1 MLKELVGYGNTD
13 KAVYPITSTGAVFD
27 SNSTSLDSIIAD
39 LYAKIKDAGGSSS
52 GGSGSGSDSGGK
64 GEKGDKGDPGET
76 YDYVPCFIY
85 FHPEDNVVPKKPVG
99 GSYNFTNK
107 VLTPPAGWK
116 ISYSGM
122 SKPIYMSIG
131 IACSKAGSTIEWSSP
146 FIAFSD
152 GTGGGNLPYDPVPES
167 NYKTLFIYKHS
178 DEQPDMPVGGS
189 YDFNTQRIV
198 LPDGGWQL
206 TKDNLENPVYMSIG
220 FCSKNKTGIE
230 WSYPIVVADGNG
242 LGPGKTPANDILT
255 KTFVVVAYKKD
266 TSSEGPATP
275 SSSDG
280 NVNFTTSPYT
290 ITPPNGWSLDR
301 TMAVNDNVW
310 CTIKVFHQTSK
321 NDYDN
326 SSTPWSKPVKANLA
340 NINLTADQVQLI
352 ADHIEVDSN
361 EIETNFD
368 KWIAQGSNIQ
378 MIANKIAETADI
390 YTVTSGQYVVN
401 ADFIEQVANKAISAS
416 NFKQDVIMDA
426 SGKIVAQITAD
437 DSGLYSTIAN
447 NIVQEAIKDKDN
459 EGGIIYLVA
468 KDVTDNIKSEIEVG
482 TDDSGNGFIK
492 AIANSIDF
500 NSNAFNSIV
509 TNAVSGEVSK
519 MTQTGGY
526 INQTVTDLTNN
537 HLSSMT
543 LTPEQLSLIAPN
555 VKLNTK
561 DLETVAKNVKLDA
574 DDLGIVAKNVTIDA
588 TKINL
593 SSNPGADDLQKAV
606 VDKVV
611 LAIGDGA
618 TNSNQKKILDV
629 IADEVDINGLLNAVK
644 LTINKNNIVLDTDGS
659 GYIANQNIIWDS
671 DGNLNLKGNIEAN
684 CLRYNI
690 EELRPT
696 VNNATITLDPI
707 RDKCSMY
714 LIICD
719 DTTMSALNTA
729 KFMLPNNLKPGTS
742 FKIVATVYG
751 EKLAQMIGT
760 LFTFYVG
767 TSSNNLILGYKM
779 TSGNY
784 AATKVELKY
793 YCLYEFTYLGY
804 DIWSLTG
811 DCATYTDAFKSNSSK

>member
-1 MLKELVGYGNTD
+1 MLKELVGYGSTD

-52 GGSGSGSDSGGK
+52 GGSGSGSGSDGK

-99 GSYNFTNK
+99 GSYDFTAK
-107 VLTPPAGWK
+107 VLTPPAGWR

-152 GTGGGNLPYDPVPES
+152 STGGGSDLPYDPVPES

-178 DEQPDMPVGGS
+178 YTQPDMPVGGS

-220 FCSKNKTGIE
+220 FCSKDKTDIE
-230 WSYPIVVADGNG
+230 WSYPVIVADKDG

-266 TSSEGPATP
+266 TSSGGPATP
-275 SSSDG
+275 SSNDG
-280 NVNFTTSPYT
+280 SVNFTTSPYT
-290 ITPPNGWSLDR
+290 VTPPNGWSLDR

-326 SSTPWSKPVKANLA
+326 NSTPWSKPVKANLA
-340 NINLTADQVQLI
+340 NINLTADQMQLI
-352 ADHIEVDSN
+352 ANHIEVDSN

-390 YTVTSGQYVVN
+390 YTVTAGQYVVN
-401 ADFIEQVANKAISAS
+401 ADFIEQVANKAISVS

-492 AIANSIDF
+492 AIANNIDF
-500 NSNAFNSIV
+500 NSNAFKSIV
-509 TNAVSGEVSK
+509 TNATNGKVTAI
-519 MTQTGGY
+519 MQTEDT
-526 INQTVTDLTNN
+526 IALIKKAANDTAT
-537 HLSSMT
+537 
-543 LTPEQLSLIAPN
+543 SLIMGDNYIKMVASK
-555 VKLNTK
+555 VDIAGSLNT
-561 DLETVAKNVKLDA
+561 
-574 DDLGIVAKNVTIDA
+574 ID
-588 TKINL
+588 
-593 SSNPGADDLQKAV
+593 
-606 VDKVV
+606 
-611 LAIGDGA
+611 
-618 TNSNQKKILDV
+618 
-629 IADEVDINGLLNAVK
+629 
-644 LTINKNNIVLDTDGS
+644 LTINGGKSKFNADGS
-659 GYIANQNIIWDS
+659 GYVANKNINWDK

-684 CLRYNI
+684 YLKYNI
-690 EELRPT
+690 EELKPT

-714 LIICD
+714 LIIRNE
-719 DTTMSALNTA
+719 DTQTALNTA
-729 KFMLPNNLKPGTS
+729 KFMLPDNLQPGAS
-742 FKIVATVYG
+742 FKIAATVDG
-751 EKLAQMIGT
+751 NALVQGFSA
-760 LFTFYVG
+760 LFTFYVDAPH
-767 TSSNNLILGYKM
+767 NNWILGYKLDTHNGI
-779 TSGNY
+779 TSEQAYG
-784 AATKVELKY
+784 ATKAELY
-793 YCLYEFTYLGY
+793 YYRIYEFTYLGY
-804 DIWSLTG
+804 NLWNLTG
-811 DCATYTDAFKSNSSK
+811 ECDSYTSAFSFESSK

>member
-1 MLKELVGYGNTD
+1 MLKELVGYGSTD

-39 LYAKIKDAGGSSS
+39 LYAKIKNA
-52 GGSGSGSDSGGK
+52 GGSGSGSSGSGSSGSGSDGK

-99 GSYNFTNK
+99 GSYNFTAK
-107 VLTPPAGWK
+107 VLTPPSGWSINYAG
-116 ISYSGM
+116 M
-122 SKPIYMSIG
+122 NKPIYMSIG

-152 GTGGGNLPYDPVPES
+152 GTGGGSALPYDPVPES

-178 DEQPDMPVGGS
+178 YTQPDMPVGGS

-220 FCSKNKTGIE
+220 FCSKDKTYIE

-266 TSSEGPATP
+266 TSSEGPDTP
-275 SSSDG
+275 SSNDG
-280 NVNFTTSPYT
+280 SVDFTTSPYR

-326 SSTPWSKPVKANLA
+326 SSTPWSKPVKANLT
-340 NINLTADQVQLI
+340 NINLTADQMQLI

-368 KWIAQGSNIQ
+368 NWIAQGSNIQ

-390 YTVTSGQYVVN
+390 YTVTAGQYVVN

-459 EGGIIYLVA
+459 TGGIIYLVA

-492 AIANSIDF
+492 AIANNIDF

-509 TNAVSGEVSK
+509 TNATNGKVSAIMQSEDTISLIKDTTTSLIMGDNYIKMVASK
-519 MTQTGGY
+519 VDIVGSLNT
-526 INQTVTDLTNN
+526 TDLT
-537 HLSSMT
+537 
-543 LTPEQLSLIAPN
+543 
-555 VKLNTK
+555 
-561 DLETVAKNVKLDA
+561 
-574 DDLGIVAKNVTIDA
+574 
-588 TKINL
+588 
-593 SSNPGADDLQKAV
+593 
-606 VDKVV
+606 
-611 LAIGDGA
+611 
-618 TNSNQKKILDV
+618 
-629 IADEVDINGLLNAVK
+629 INGGKSRFNA
-644 LTINKNNIVLDTDGS
+644 DGS
-659 GYIANQNIIWDS
+659 GYVANQNISWDAN
-671 DGNLNLKGNIEAN
+671 GNLGVLGNITATRLSLKTLNISGEKNYVIKKDNLYVCYLVNTLASNYTKTESIKLPDARELDDVEISIIMVGHNGYIGLQGASEEMDGGIKVFAECGINYVANMMSYGDIVEEITGNDGSNWDLQYVPYYRPGNYITNVQMVRLEFTGKYTFKSIAGSWEA
-684 CLRYNI
+684 I
-690 EELRPT
+690 EG
-696 VNNATITLDPI
+696 
-707 RDKCSMY
+707 
-714 LIICD
+714 
-719 DTTMSALNTA
+719 
-729 KFMLPNNLKPGTS
+729 KFM
-742 FKIVATVYG
+742 
-751 EKLAQMIGT
+751 
-760 LFTFYVG
+760 
-767 TSSNNLILGYKM
+767 
-779 TSGNY
+779 
-784 AATKVELKY
+784 
-793 YCLYEFTYLGY
+793 
-804 DIWSLTG
+804 DR
-811 DCATYTDAFKSNSSK
+811 SK

>member
-1 MLKELVGYGNTD
+1 MLKELVGYGSTD

-52 GGSGSGSDSGGK
+52 GGSGSGSDGK

-85 FHPEDNVVPKKPVG
+85 LHPEDNVVPKKPVG
-99 GSYNFTNK
+99 GSYNFTNR
-107 VLTPPAGWK
+107 VLTPPAGWS

-152 GTGGGNLPYDPVPES
+152 GTGGGSDLPYDPVPES

-178 DEQPDMPVGGS
+178 YTQPDMPVGGS

-220 FCSKNKTGIE
+220 FCSKDKTDIE

-255 KTFVVVAYKKD
+255 KTYVVVAYKKY
-266 TSSEGPATP
+266 TSSEGPDTPPDTP
-275 SSSDG
+275 SSDDG
-280 NVNFTTSPYT
+280 NVDFTTSPYHVT
-290 ITPPNGWSLDR
+290 APDGWSLDR

-321 NDYDN
+321 NDYNN
-326 SSTPWSKPVKANLA
+326 SSTPWSKPVKANLV
-340 NINLTADQVQLI
+340 NINLTADQMQLI
-352 ADHIEVDSN
+352 ASHIKVDSN
-361 EIETNFD
+361 EIETSFGN
-368 KWIAQGSNIQ
+368 WIAQGSNIQ

-390 YTVTSGQYVVN
+390 YTVTAGQYVVN

-437 DSGLYSTIAN
+437 DSGLYSTVAH

-492 AIANSIDF
+492 AIANNIDF

-509 TNAVSGEVSK
+509 TNATNGK
-519 MTQTGGY
+519 
-526 INQTVTDLTNN
+526 VTAIMQDDDTI
-537 HLSSMT
+537 
-543 LTPEQLSLIAPN
+543 SLIKMVSLKAAN
-555 VKLNTK
+555 DTATSLIMGDDYIKMVASKVDIAGSLNT
-561 DLETVAKNVKLDA
+561 
-574 DDLGIVAKNVTIDA
+574 ID
-588 TKINL
+588 
-593 SSNPGADDLQKAV
+593 
-606 VDKVV
+606 
-611 LAIGDGA
+611 
-618 TNSNQKKILDV
+618 
-629 IADEVDINGLLNAVK
+629 
-644 LTINKNNIVLDTDGS
+644 LTINGGKSRFNADGSGYVANGNFEWDQTGNIKLNNNATQFKTDGS
-659 GYIANQNIIWDS
+659 GYVANQNINWDK

-684 CLRYNI
+684 YFKYNI

-714 LIICD
+714 LIIFND
-719 DTTMSALNTA
+719 DTSSALNTA
-729 KFMLPNNLKPGTS
+729 KFMLPDNLKPGTS
-742 FKIVATVYG
+742 FKIAATVDG
-751 EKLAQMIGT
+751 NPIGQAFGS
-760 LFTFYVG
+760 LLTFYVG
-767 TSSNNLILGYKM
+767 TPSNNYILGDKL
-779 TSGNY
+779 TTNSNGTLSKQSY
-784 AATKVELKY
+784 AATKVLLNY

-804 DIWSLTG
+804 NLWSLTG
-811 DCATYTDAFKSNSSK
+811 ECDTFNDNNNLL

>member
-1 MLKELVGYGNTD
+1 MLKELVGYGSTD

-39 LYAKIKDAGGSSS
+39 LYAKIKNAGGSSS
-52 GGSGSGSDSGGK
+52 GGSGSGSDGK

-99 GSYNFTNK
+99 GSYNFTAK
-107 VLTPPAGWK
+107 VLTPPAGWR

-152 GTGGGNLPYDPVPES
+152 GTGGGSDLPYDPVPES

-178 DEQPDMPVGGS
+178 YTQPDMPVGGS

-220 FCSKNKTGIE
+220 FCSKNKTYIE

-280 NVNFTTSPYT
+280 SVDFTTSPYT

-340 NINLTADQVQLI
+340 NINLTADQAQLI

-361 EIETNFD
+361 ELETNFD

-390 YTVTSGQYVVN
+390 YTVTAGQYVVN
-401 ADFIEQVANKAISAS
+401 ADFIENVANKVISVA
-416 NFKQDVIMDA
+416 NFKQDVIQDA
-426 SGKIVAQITAD
+426 SGKAVVQITAD
-437 DSGLYSTIAN
+437 KDGLYSAIAK
-447 NIVQEAIKDKDN
+447 NIVQEAIQDKDN
-459 EGGIIYLVA
+459 QGGIIYLVA
-468 KDVTDNIKSEIEVG
+468 KDVTNNITAEILAG
-482 TDDSGNGFIK
+482 TDKNGKGFVK

-500 NSNAFNSIV
+500 NSDSFKSIV
-509 TNAVSGEVSK
+509 VNAAEGKVTAIMHDDNTIALINKAASDTASSLIVGNQFIDLVAPKVDVSG
-519 MTQTGGY
+519 
-526 INQTVTDLTNN
+526 
-537 HLSSMT
+537 
-543 LTPEQLSLIAPN
+543 
-555 VKLNTK
+555 KLNSK
-561 DLETVAKNVKLDA
+561 D
-574 DDLGIVAKNVTIDA
+574 
-588 TKINL
+588 
-593 SSNPGADDLQKAV
+593 
-606 VDKVV
+606 
-611 LAIGDGA
+611 
-618 TNSNQKKILDV
+618 
-629 IADEVDINGLLNAVK
+629 
-644 LTINKNNIVLDTDGS
+644 LTINGGASKFNTDGS
-659 GYIANQNIIWDS
+659 GYVAKGTLKWDTDGNVSINDKATMFNKNGSGQVANGNISWDKDGNII
-671 DGNLNLKGNIEAN
+671 LKGNVEADY
-684 CLRYNI
+684 LKYTTKV
-690 EELRPT
+690 LKPT
-696 VNNATITLDPI
+696 TTNNTFTLDPAK
-707 RDKCSMY
+707 DKCSMY
-714 LIICD
+714 IVAYDYDKNSTTAIIGSTKFILPSNTEQG
-719 DTTMSALNTA
+719 TT
-729 KFMLPNNLKPGTS
+729 
-742 FKIVATVYG
+742 FKIGLICNGAFLQFWSSLATTPVISESNSYIIG
-751 EKLAQMIGT
+751 E
-760 LFTFYVG
+760 
-767 TSSNNLILGYKM
+767 GYKSTE
-779 TSGNY
+779 TSTISDFASSKIEIGFN
-784 AATKVELKY
+784 TI
-793 YCLYEFTYLGY
+793 YEFTYLGFNVWALKGKCRAY
-804 DIWSLTG
+804 D
-811 DCATYTDAFKSNSSK
+811 

>member
-1 MLKELVGYGNTD
+1 MLKELVGYGSTD

-52 GGSGSGSDSGGK
+52 GGNGSGSGSDGK

-99 GSYNFTNK
+99 GSYDFTAK
-107 VLTPPAGWK
+107 VLTPPAGWR

-152 GTGGGNLPYDPVPES
+152 STGGGSDLPYDPVPES

-178 DEQPDMPVGGS
+178 YTQPDMPVGGS

-220 FCSKNKTGIE
+220 FCSKDKTDIE
-230 WSYPIVVADGNG
+230 WSYPVIVADKDG

-266 TSSEGPATP
+266 TSSGGPATP

-290 ITPPNGWSLDR
+290 VTPPNGWSLDR

-326 SSTPWSKPVKANLA
+326 NSTPWSKPVKANLA
-340 NINLTADQVQLI
+340 NINLTADQMQLI
-352 ADHIEVDSN
+352 ANHIEVDSN

-390 YTVTSGQYVVN
+390 YTVTAGQYVVN
-401 ADFIEQVANKAISAS
+401 VDFIEQVANKAISAS

-426 SGKIVAQITAD
+426 SGKIVTQITAD
-437 DSGLYSTIAN
+437 NSGLYSTIAK
-447 NIVQEAIKDKDN
+447 NIVQEAVADKDN
-459 EGGIIYLVA
+459 KGGIIYLVA
-468 KDVTDNIKSEIEVG
+468 KDVTDNIKSEIEAG

-509 TNAVSGEVSK
+509 TNATNGKVTAI
-519 MTQTGGY
+519 MQTEDT
-526 INQTVTDLTNN
+526 IALIKKAANDTAT
-537 HLSSMT
+537 
-543 LTPEQLSLIAPN
+543 SLIMSN
-555 VKLNTK
+555 DYVKMVASKVDIVGSLNT
-561 DLETVAKNVKLDA
+561 
-574 DDLGIVAKNVTIDA
+574 ID
-588 TKINL
+588 
-593 SSNPGADDLQKAV
+593 
-606 VDKVV
+606 
-611 LAIGDGA
+611 
-618 TNSNQKKILDV
+618 
-629 IADEVDINGLLNAVK
+629 
-644 LTINKNNIVLDTDGS
+644 LTINSDKSKFNADGS
-659 GYIANQNIIWDS
+659 GYIANQNISWDE
-671 DGNLNLKGNIEAN
+671 DGNLNLKGNIEVN
-684 CLRYNI
+684 CLKYNI
-690 EELRPT
+690 EELKPT

-714 LIICD
+714 LIIYNE
-719 DTTMSALNTA
+719 DTKTALNTA
-729 KFMLPNNLKPGTS
+729 KFMLPDNLKPGAS
-742 FKIVATVYG
+742 FKIAATVNSELIVQSFGTLLTFNVATPSNRYI
-751 EKLAQMIGT
+751 MGT
-760 LFTFYVG
+760 KLFT
-767 TSSNNLILGYKM
+767 
-779 TSGNY
+779 GNTIENQTY
-784 AATKVELKY
+784 LATKVELNY
-793 YCLYEFTYLGY
+793 YYIYEFTYLGY
-804 DIWSLTG
+804 NLWRLTG
-811 DCATYTDAFKSNSSK
+811 ECNTFTNALSSK

>member
-1 MLKELVGYGNTD
+1 MLKELVGYGSTD

-52 GGSGSGSDSGGK
+52 GGSGSGSDGK

-99 GSYNFTNK
+99 GSYNFTTK
-107 VLTPPAGWK
+107 VLTPPTGWR

-152 GTGGGNLPYDPVPES
+152 GTGGGSDLPYDPVPES

-178 DEQPDMPVGGS
+178 YTQPDMPVGGS

-220 FCSKNKTGIE
+220 FCSKSKTDIE
-230 WSYPIVVADGNG
+230 WSYPVIVADKDG

-266 TSSEGPATP
+266 TSSEGPDTP

-280 NVNFTTSPYT
+280 SVDFTTSPYT
-290 ITPPNGWSLDR
+290 VTPPNGWSLDR

-340 NINLTADQVQLI
+340 NINLTADQMQLI

-361 EIETNFD
+361 EIETAFGT
-368 KWIAQGSNIQ
+368 WIAQGSNIQ

-390 YTVTSGQYVVN
+390 YTVTAGQYVVN

-492 AIANSIDF
+492 AIANNIDF
-500 NSNAFNSIV
+500 NSNSFKSIV
-509 TNAVSGEVSK
+509 TNATNGKVTAIMQSDDYIK
-519 MTQTGGY
+519 MIANKVDIVGSLNT
-526 INQTVTDLTNN
+526 TDLT
-537 HLSSMT
+537 
-543 LTPEQLSLIAPN
+543 
-555 VKLNTK
+555 
-561 DLETVAKNVKLDA
+561 
-574 DDLGIVAKNVTIDA
+574 
-588 TKINL
+588 
-593 SSNPGADDLQKAV
+593 
-606 VDKVV
+606 
-611 LAIGDGA
+611 
-618 TNSNQKKILDV
+618 
-629 IADEVDINGLLNAVK
+629 INGGKSRFNA
-644 LTINKNNIVLDTDGS
+644 DGS
-659 GYIANQNIIWDS
+659 GYVANQNINWNSNGDINFIGRIVARNFRVDVLDISDKSSYTIDKNNIYSHYLVDTTSPSYAHLSSINLPDAYDPEINGIEVSITIISLYSYLGGTNKGTKDS
-671 DGNLNLKGNIEAN
+671 NDDRSITVNSNSGIRWTSNVSSQELETPDDHNEYIYTPKFDSYSKI
-684 CLRYNI
+684 
-690 EELRPT
+690 ELRT
-696 VNNATITLDPI
+696 WAH
-707 RDKCSMY
+707 
-714 LIICD
+714 
-719 DTTMSALNTA
+719 LNFA
-729 KFMLPNNLKPGTS
+729 M
-742 FKIVATVYG
+742 
-751 EKLAQMIGT
+751 
-760 LFTFYVG
+760 
-767 TSSNNLILGYKM
+767 
-779 TSGNY
+779 
-784 AATKVELKY
+784 
-793 YCLYEFTYLGY
+793 
-804 DIWSLTG
+804 
-811 DCATYTDAFKSNSSK
+811 TYTFRALGGHWVAINGYF

>member
-1 MLKELVGYGNTD
+1 MIGIIKTLMLKELVGYGSTD

-52 GGSGSGSDSGGK
+52 GGSGSGSGSDGK

-99 GSYNFTNK
+99 GSYDFTAK
-107 VLTPPAGWK
+107 VLTPPAGWR

-152 GTGGGNLPYDPVPES
+152 STGGGSDLPYDPVPES

-178 DEQPDMPVGGS
+178 YTQPDMPVGGS

-220 FCSKNKTGIE
+220 FCSKDKTDIE
-230 WSYPIVVADGNG
+230 WSYPVIVADKDG

-275 SSSDG
+275 SSNDG
-280 NVNFTTSPYT
+280 SVDFTTSPYT
-290 ITPPNGWSLDR
+290 VTPPNGWSLDR

-321 NDYDN
+321 NDYNN
-326 SSTPWSKPVKANLA
+326 SSTPWSKPVKANLT
-340 NINLTADQVQLI
+340 NINLTADQMQLI

-361 EIETNFD
+361 EIETAFGT
-368 KWIAQGSNIQ
+368 WIAQGSNIQ
-378 MIANKIAETADI
+378 MIADKIAETADI
-390 YTVTSGQYVVN
+390 YTVTAGQYVVN
-401 ADFIEQVANKAISAS
+401 ADFIENVANKVISVA

-492 AIANSIDF
+492 AIANNIDF
-500 NSNAFNSIV
+500 NSDSFKSIV
-509 TNAVSGEVSK
+509 ANAAEGKVTAI
-519 MTQTGGY
+519 MHDDNTIAL
-526 INQTVTDLTNN
+526 INKAASDTA
-537 HLSSMT
+537 SS
-543 LTPEQLSLIAPN
+543 LIVGDQFINLIAPKVDVSGKLSAKDLTINGGASQFNKDGSGHVARGNISWDVDGN
-555 VKLNTK
+555 VSISGKINQKAKQIEITKLNGVLNASGSNIN
-561 DLETVAKNVKLDA
+561 DLATINSSDSYSFYNIIHSREADKTLSLLMIKNHYIGATIKFTISNAVAGNKVALVNNEDKSFVYKIAAESGYSETVVDGNKGYNM
-574 DDLGIVAKNVTIDA
+574 IVLSDGYYELVAIDNEKWMLTIGYGS
-588 TKINL
+588 T
-593 SSNPGADDLQKAV
+593 
-606 VDKVV
+606 
-611 LAIGDGA
+611 
-618 TNSNQKKILDV
+618 
-629 IADEVDINGLLNAVK
+629 DING
-644 LTINKNNIVLDTDGS
+644 
-659 GYIANQNIIWDS
+659 Y
-671 DGNLNLKGNIEAN
+671 
-684 CLRYNI
+684 
-690 EELRPT
+690 
-696 VNNATITLDPI
+696 
-707 RDKCSMY
+707 
-714 LIICD
+714 
-719 DTTMSALNTA
+719 
-729 KFMLPNNLKPGTS
+729 S
-742 FKIVATVYG
+742 F
-751 EKLAQMIGT
+751 E
-760 LFTFYVG
+760 
-767 TSSNNLILGYKM
+767 
-779 TSGNY
+779 
-784 AATKVELKY
+784 
-793 YCLYEFTYLGY
+793 
-804 DIWSLTG
+804 
-811 DCATYTDAFKSNSSK
+811 

>member
-1 MLKELVGYGNTD
+1 MLKELVGYGSTD

-27 SNSTSLDSIIAD
+27 SNSISLDSIIAD

-52 GGSGSGSDSGGK
+52 GGSGSGSGSDGK

-99 GSYNFTNK
+99 GSYDFTTK
-107 VLTPPAGWK
+107 VLTPPAGWR

-152 GTGGGNLPYDPVPES
+152 DTGGSNLPYDPVPES

-178 DEQPDMPVGGS
+178 YTQPDMPVGGS

-230 WSYPIVVADGNG
+230 WSYPIIVADKDG

-266 TSSEGPATP
+266 TSLEGPATP

-280 NVNFTTSPYT
+280 SVDFTTSPYT
-290 ITPPNGWSLDR
+290 VTPPNGWSLDR

-321 NDYDN
+321 NDYNN
-326 SSTPWSKPVKANLA
+326 SSTPWSKPVKANLV
-340 NINLTADQVQLI
+340 NINLTADQMQLI

-361 EIETNFD
+361 EIETSFGN
-368 KWIAQGSNIQ
+368 WIAQGSNIQ

-390 YTVTSGQYVVN
+390 YTVTAGQYVVN

-492 AIANSIDF
+492 AIANNIDF

-509 TNAVSGEVSK
+509 TNATNGKVSAIMQSPD
-519 MTQTGGY
+519 Y
-526 INQTVTDLTNN
+526 IA
-537 HLSSMT
+537 
-543 LTPEQLSLIAPN
+543 LIASK
-555 VKLNTK
+555 VDIAGSLNT
-561 DLETVAKNVKLDA
+561 
-574 DDLGIVAKNVTIDA
+574 ID
-588 TKINL
+588 
-593 SSNPGADDLQKAV
+593 
-606 VDKVV
+606 
-611 LAIGDGA
+611 
-618 TNSNQKKILDV
+618 
-629 IADEVDINGLLNAVK
+629 
-644 LTINKNNIVLDTDGS
+644 LTINGGASYFGKDGNGHVANGNFEWDQTGNIKLNNNAAQFKTDGSGQVANGNVSWDKDGNVSINNKATVFKTDGS
-659 GYIANQNIIWDS
+659 GYIANQNISWDK

-684 CLRYNI
+684 CFKYNI

-714 LIICD
+714 LIIHND
-719 DTTMSALNTA
+719 DTYSALSTA
-729 KFMLPNNLKPGTS
+729 KFMLPDNLKPGTS
-742 FKIVATVYG
+742 FRIAATFDG
-751 EKLAQMIGT
+751 NLLEQAFGALN
-760 LFTFYVG
+760 TFYVG
-767 TSSNNLILGYKM
+767 TPSNNYILGDKLKQNSNGTFYND
-779 TSGNY
+779 SY
-784 AATKVELKY
+784 AATKVSLY
-793 YCLYEFTYLGY
+793 YYRLYEFTYLGY
-804 DIWSLTG
+804 NLWSLTG
-811 DCATYTDAFKSNSSK
+811 ECDTFTDASKSNSSK